1 LKWKDYIDLSN
12 SESPLFVGRA
22 VAALAADPKLMDRT
36 GETLVAAELAA
47 EYGFTDEDGS
57 IPDSLRLEIEVGA

>member
-1 LKWKDYIDLSN
+1 
-12 SESPLFVGRA
+12 
-22 VAALAADPKLMDRT
+22 LMDRT

-57 IPDSLRLEIEVGA
+57 VPDSLRLEIEVGA